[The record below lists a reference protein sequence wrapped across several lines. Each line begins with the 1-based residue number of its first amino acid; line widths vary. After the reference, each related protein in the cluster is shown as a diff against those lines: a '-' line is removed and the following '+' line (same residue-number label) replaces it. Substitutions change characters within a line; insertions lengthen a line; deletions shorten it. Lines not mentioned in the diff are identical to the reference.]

1 MNKSTTL
8 CIVFGVALITCVV
21 CSPAFAVTIDT
32 LKEPI
37 KDFKSEIFGGWLG
50 AVKIAA
56 FAGGLVMSVARFT
69 FAPAVTGIVATAGIH
84 FFDKYLG
91 DGATGALI

>member
-1 MNKSTTL
+1 MKISTVIYAIFCACL
-8 CIVFGVALITCVV
+8 VWCVV
-21 CSPAFAVTIDT
+21 DSPAFAVTIDT